1 MYYVY
6 VLRSKRD
13 RNFYVGH
20 TVDLL
25 KRMEHHNKGVVEST
39 RNRRPLELIY
49 YEACIKQKDALRRER
64 YLKTAYGKRYIKN
77 RLKDYLDA
85 LD

>member
-1 MYYVY
+1 MF